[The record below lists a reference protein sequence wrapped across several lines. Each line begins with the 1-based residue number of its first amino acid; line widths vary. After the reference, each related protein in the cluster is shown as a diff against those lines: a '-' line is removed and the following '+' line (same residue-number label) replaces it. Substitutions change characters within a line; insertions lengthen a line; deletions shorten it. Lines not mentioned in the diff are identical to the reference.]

1 MSDTNGTGAMSR
13 ADVAAKHLVGNL
25 WYKLDAV
32 ALIAGK
38 LSPDVMQ
45 RTVTGPAALA
55 YTEMCKML
63 RGGQALNAGQL
74 EANLRESGFD
84 FGWIQQAQ
92 RDITNDSLEDLYRYV
107 GELQNAA
114 DLLDVQLQCSNAL
127 KETREPGASADKIKA
142 GLLSAMTTTQTSEG
156 GPVHVSEIV
165 AEVREDFQKMRDG
178 VEEFGASTGLK
189 TLDRFFRLVDGEYIT
204 IGGRPSQGKTSL
216 AMWIAYSRALELQ
229 RTGENGQV
237 LIFSMDDTRRKLIR
251 ALACT
256 IAQVDMNRLRRR
268 EAITE
273 EWQRV
278 DDATEAIEELP
289 MYIDGGTQLTIEDI
303 HFRAAMQKVIKPVR
317 LIILDYIEKVK
328 AKQAKID
335 ELTRLKYIA
344 GGYKDIGK
352 MLNCPAIM
360 LSQLTKNVESRA
372 DKWPTSSDLKY
383 AGEEESDA
391 ILLVNRPEH
400 WIAKGESVDCRPE
413 DEKGIVLINVA
424 KMKEGNVGLVRLG
437 YKKEFA
443 RFADLE
449 FVREEL
455 N

>member
-1 MSDTNGTGAMSR
+1 MSDTNGTGAISR
-13 ADVAAKHLVGNL
+13 ADVAAKHLIGNL

-32 ALIAGK
+32 PLIAGR
-38 LSPDVMQ
+38 LQPDVMR
-45 RTVTGPAALA
+45 RTVNGPATLA

-84 FGWIQQAQ
+84 FGWLQQAQ

-114 DLLDVQLQCSNAL
+114 DLLDVKTQCIEAL
-127 KETREPGASADKIKA
+127 KQANEAGASADRIKA
-142 GLLSAMTTTQTSEG
+142 ELLSAMTTTQTSEG

-178 VEEFGASTGLK
+178 AEEFGASTGLK
-189 TLDRFFRLVDGEYIT
+189 TLDKFFRLVDGEYIT

-216 AMWIAYSRALELQ
+216 AMWMAYSRALELQ

-256 IAQVDMNRLRRR
+256 IAQVDSNRLKRK
-268 EAITE
+268 EATAE
-273 EWQRV
+273 EWERV
-278 DDATEAIEELP
+278 TDITYHIEDLP
-289 MYIDGGTQLTIEDI
+289 IYIDGGTQLTIEDI
-303 HFRAAMQKVIKPVR
+303 HFRAAMQKTIKPVR

-328 AKQAKID
+328 ATQFKND
-335 ELTRLKYIA
+335 ELLRLKYIA
-344 GGYKDIGK
+344 SGYKDIGH
-352 MLNCPAIM
+352 MLGCPHIM
-360 LSQLTKNVESRA
+360 LSQLAKGVELRA
-372 DKWPTSSDLKY
+372 DKWPTASDLKY
-383 AGEEESDA
+383 AGEDESDV

-400 WIAKGESVDCRPE
+400 WIAKGENIDCRPE
-413 DEKGIVLINVA
+413 DEKGIALINVA
-424 KMKEGNVGLVRLG
+424 KMKEGGVGLVRLG